1 MTTPRNVPP
10 PDPRRTARGH
20 DTGRPKG
27 RPSATR
33 GGSARKRRFAEQ
45 LQSLRREQPAQPER
59 TALLPPDPR
68 EALLAA
74 SAAGGRPRRQVLTP
88 EAFEAASQKDPFE
101 QLREGPRR
109 EEPTLLIGDGGAAPT
124 LVMTPQQ
131 LQAVLPPTP
140 DVNQAAQPGSAL
152 AHAQAAALAE
162 RLVTSIRLGRV
173 GRDGHAAELRLDSG
187 VAVRLRHEGGRL
199 AIEVDPD
206 PQAYDEGLELVER
219 LRAELARRG
228 VEPDSLELV

>member
-1 MTTPRNVPP
+1 MTAPRNVPP
-10 PDPRRTARGH
+10 ADPRRTARRATP
-20 DTGRPKG
+20 DRPKDRRGRPAAA
-27 RPSATR
+27 S
-33 GGSARKRRFAEQ
+33 SRKRRFAEQ
-45 LQSLRREQPAQPER
+45 LQSMRREQPAQPER
-59 TALLPPDPR
+59 TAMLPPDPR
-68 EALLAA
+68 EALLSA
-74 SAAGGRPRRQVLTP
+74 SANGGRARRQVLTP
-88 EAFEAASQKDPFE
+88 EAFEAASRKDPFE
-101 QLREGPRR
+101 QLREATRR

-131 LQAVLPPTP
+131 LQAILPQPP
-140 DVNQAAQPGSAL
+140 EASQAAQAGSAI

-199 AIEVDPD
+199 AIELDPD
-206 PQAYDEGLELVER
+206 PQAYDEALELMER
-219 LRAELARRG
+219 LRAELSRRG